1 MFRNVI
7 SRVGIQSRITNVRF
21 ITEKL
26 EVNNV
31 EKTINQVTLL
41 GRVGAAPQERGSDQ
55 HPVVTFSI
63 ATHINYRYENG
74 EYMQKTDWHKIFVFK
89 PNLRQTVSNYMK
101 KGQRVLVS
109 GRLSNGEFKD
119 EGGNDKTSTVVV
131 ADNVIFF
138 NT

>member
-41 GRVGAAPQERGSDQ
+41 GRVGANPRERGSEK

-63 ATHINYRYENG
+63 ATHLNYKYENG
-74 EYMQKTDWHKIFVFK
+74 EYVQKTDWHKVFVFK
-89 PNLRQTVSNYMK
+89 PNLRQTISNYMK

-109 GRLSNGEFKD
+109 GRLSNSEFKD
-119 EGGNDKTSTVVV
+119 EEGNDKTSTVVI
-131 ADNVIFF
+131 ADNIIFF